1 MDVIVDIKVLCI
13 YAHYVLFVMYHLQ
26 CIICNVLVKKLEL
39 KGEGVLK
46 RDSLT
51 PSFNLLENSD
61 EELNNLV
68 RSLTLIRVL
77 CIFHFLNFHKFNSLN
92 IFFLVFKKFY

>member
-1 MDVIVDIKVLCI
+1 M
-13 YAHYVLFVMYHLQ
+13 FLQ
-26 CIICNVLVKKLEL
+26 VETLNQLVKKIEL

-46 RDSLT
+46 RDSLI

-77 CIFHFLNFHKFNSLN
+77 CIFPFLIFHKFNSLN
-92 IFFLVFKKFY
+92 IFFLVF